1 LAGSNTSSSYTVPGT
16 VTPEGGY
23 PARFGYVSPGYF
35 EAMAIRLVRGRPVT
49 SADGAEAAPVAWVN
63 ESLVRRIFGSDDPIG
78 RTLEM
83 HGTTI
88 TIVGV
93 VPDMRERALI
103 RAPEPSIYLPV
114 AQESARSRSLAIR
127 TTLEPDALAAAVQR
141 AVWEVDPDQ
150 PVYAVQAMTDLL
162 ETSIG
167 PFRLVAVLMLIF
179 ALISLMLGAVGIYGV
194 TSYGVVRRTHEIG
207 IRVAMGAERR
217 SVILMIVR
225 EGMRRAAIGLILGVA
240 GAILLS
246 RALVSLL
253 VGVSATDPA
262 TFVVVIGVLLAVTF
276 LGAYLP
282 ARRAARLDP
291 VRALGGTQ

>member
-1 LAGSNTSSSYTVPGT
+1 
-16 VTPEGGY
+16 
-23 PARFGYVSPGYF
+23 
-35 EAMAIRLVRGRPVT
+35 
-49 SADGAEAAPVAWVN
+49 
-63 ESLVRRIFGSDDPIG
+63 
-78 RTLEM
+78 
-83 HGTTI
+83 
-88 TIVGV
+88 
-93 VPDMRERALI
+93 MRERALI